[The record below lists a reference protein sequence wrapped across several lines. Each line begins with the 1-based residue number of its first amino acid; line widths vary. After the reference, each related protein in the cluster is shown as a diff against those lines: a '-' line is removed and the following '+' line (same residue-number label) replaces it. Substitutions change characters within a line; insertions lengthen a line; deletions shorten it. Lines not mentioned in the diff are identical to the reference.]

1 MRRGMSSP
9 SGGALIFGAGLV
21 VPVLPPPA
29 APPVLPRNVKAVR
42 VGEADVMLTRGERK
56 RVLRRL
62 LVMKAQRGDI
72 ET

>member
-1 MRRGMSSP
+1 
-9 SGGALIFGAGLV
+9 